1 MFALYRTCMVSYKL
15 LNVEIQRFK
24 GVPHKYRPYVWM
36 TVTNAQTRMNNSI
49 GLYKNLLTK
58 GLVIYFI
65 EFQTLATP
73 KEDPSDEPWL
83 FGHSPILSLSE
94 AYKMSLTGLISF

>member
-1 MFALYRTCMVSYKL
+1 MDHIIWQMKDYPW
-15 LNVEIQRFK
+15 NVENQRFK

-58 GLVIYFI
+58 GLVMKTL
-65 EFQTLATP
+65 EFQTMTTS
-73 KEDPSDEPWL
+73 KDNPSEKPW
-83 FGHSPILSLSE
+83 P
-94 AYKMSLTGLISF
+94 

>member
-1 MFALYRTCMVSYKL
+1 MIFPIRYDQMSLYHIDQMMAHIVWSISNL
-15 LNVEIQRFK
+15 GNVKNQRLG

-58 GLVIYFI
+58 GLVIKSL
-65 EFQTLATP
+65 ETVTTS
-73 KEDPSDEPWL
+73 KDDPSDETWPYPQ
-83 FGHSPILSLSE
+83 F
-94 AYKMSLTGLISF
+94 